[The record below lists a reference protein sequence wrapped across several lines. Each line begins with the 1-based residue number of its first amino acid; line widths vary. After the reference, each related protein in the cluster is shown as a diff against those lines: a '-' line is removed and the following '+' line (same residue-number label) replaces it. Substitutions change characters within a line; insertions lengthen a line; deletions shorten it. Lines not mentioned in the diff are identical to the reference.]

1 MSYGS
6 GFGGAGDRGNIFR
19 EIKPVCEPGPELEAC
34 RAEKVTEA
42 VLLLAVVAAFLAVTG
57 TWNWLVFSGR
67 WELLRIT
74 HLNKDKLKQFLH
86 R

>member
-1 MSYGS
+1 MSYAT
-6 GFGGAGDRGNIFR
+6 GFGGGGDRGNVFR
-19 EIKPVCEPGPELEAC
+19 EIKPVCEPGPEFEAC

-42 VLLLAVVAAFLAVTG
+42 ALLLAVVAAFLAVTG
-57 TWNWLVFSGR
+57 TWIWLVLSGR

>member
-6 GFGGAGDRGNIFR
+6 GFGGAVDRGNIFR
-19 EIKPVCEPGPELEAC
+19 EIKPVCEPGPEFEAC

-42 VLLLAVVAAFLAVTG
+42 ALLLAIAAAFLAVTG
-57 TWNWLVFSGR
+57 TWIWLVLSGR

-74 HLNKDKLKQFLH
+74 HLKKAKLRQFL
-86 R
+86 RR

>member
-19 EIKPVCEPGPELEAC
+19 EIMPVCEPGPEFEAC

-42 VLLLAVVAAFLAVTG
+42 ALLLSVVAAFLAVTG
-57 TWNWLVFSGR
+57 TWIWLVLSGR

-74 HLNKDKLKQFLH
+74 HLNKAKLRQFL
-86 R
+86 RR

>member
-6 GFGGAGDRGNIFR
+6 GFGGAGVGGNIFR
-19 EIKPVCEPGPELEAC
+19 EIKPVCEPGPEFEAC

-42 VLLLAVVAAFLAVTG
+42 ALLLAVVAAFLAVTG
-57 TWNWLVFSGR
+57 TWIWLVLSGR